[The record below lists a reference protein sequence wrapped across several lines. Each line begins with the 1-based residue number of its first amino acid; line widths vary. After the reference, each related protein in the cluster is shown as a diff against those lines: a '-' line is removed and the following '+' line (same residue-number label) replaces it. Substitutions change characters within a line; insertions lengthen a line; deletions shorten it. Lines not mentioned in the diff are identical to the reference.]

1 MNNELDLSNVTT
13 DEELKNVLE
22 QFRKEHKLL
31 ITEPAYDNCKWCD
44 ENLQKYLE
52 SAKTRSTK
60 PTQAQLFYV
69 PETGSIRKNALLISC
84 VVWLKKSHWLSQQ
97 NIDQILEYHPPLLR
111 LNCMVER
118 QPGCCEFVEK
128 TFDLVETAIN
138 CRAKKVLEQLLPY
151 IDFSYYDQKAIYSIL
166 EQT

>member
-1 MNNELDLSNVTT
+1 MNDGLDLSNITT
-13 DEELKNVLE
+13 DEELKKALDR
-22 QFRKEHKLL
+22 FRKEHKLFV
-31 ITEPAYDNCKWCD
+31 IEPAYDNFRWCA

-69 PETGSIRKNALLISC
+69 PETGSIRQNSILISC
-84 VVWLKKSHWLSQQ
+84 VVWLQKSYCLSQRHI
-97 NIDQILEYHPPLLR
+97 NQILEYHPPLLR

-138 CRAKKVLEQLLPY
+138 CRAKKVLEELLPF
-151 IDFSYYDQKAIYSIL
+151 IDFEFYDQKAIYSIL
-166 EQT
+166 EET